1 MAGTSQ
7 RVAKNTIVMYIRML
21 FLMCIAFYSS
31 RLLLSTLGVDDFGLY
46 SVVGSITSSFVALKA
61 IFSESVQRF
70 LNFEKGKGLL
80 DGQRDIYSISIII
93 HFLLAVFFAI
103 VVEAVGLWL
112 IYNKLAIPSTSLDT
126 AIFVFHMTVIATVIS
141 IISIPFDAV
150 IIANEKMSI
159 FAFVSVTDAI
169 LRLIAVFL
177 LPYVGMEML
186 KTYSLFLI
194 AVPLFTLLFNSIYCR
209 RFEECRFRKSFDK
222 SRLKE
227 LLSFS
232 GWNFFGNIAF
242 SLLHEGVN
250 MLLNIFGGLIY
261 NASRS
266 IAYQVRSVASQLT
279 SNTVVAV
286 RPVIMQKAAT
296 ADALSIG
303 NNINTVSRMAFFTI
317 LLPVMPLLAYCSQLL
332 DIWLVDVPEYA
343 APFTRIIL
351 ISVVIRSLHEPL
363 NMLYMSVGRI
373 KRMMLI
379 EVAAM
384 LLFLLVVYLTL
395 SAGGELVIAFM
406 ELAVM
411 EAIIIALLAVNAK
424 FECGF
429 SLSRYLRHVI
439 APFCTLAILSGSI
452 VYMIHCLILVEGIVM
467 TLLMC
472 CIIVVVYCVTAYIFL
487 DKAEKGI
494 ITNLVKK
501 IRK

>member
-31 RLLLSTLGVDDFGLY
+31 RLLLSTLGVEDFGLY

-70 LNFEKGKGLL
+70 LNFEKGKGLIE
-80 DGQRDIYSISIII
+80 GQREIYSISVII
-93 HFLLAVFFAI
+93 HILLAVFFAV
-103 VVEAVGLWL
+103 VVEVVGLWL
-112 IYNKLAIPSTSLDT
+112 IHNKLSIPVASFDT
-126 AIFVFHMTVIATVIS
+126 AVFVFHMTVLATVIS

-150 IIANEKMSI
+150 IIANEKMSV

-169 LRLIAVFL
+169 LRLIAVLL
-177 LPYVGMEML
+177 LPYVGIDRL
-186 KTYSLFLI
+186 KAYSLFLI
-194 AVPLFTLLFNSIYCR
+194 AVPVFTLLFNSIYCR
-209 RFEECRFRKSFDK
+209 RFEECRFGKSFDK

-296 ADALSIG
+296 VDSQTIS

-317 LLPVMPLLAYCSQLL
+317 LLPVLPILAYCKQLL
-332 DIWLVDVPEYA
+332 GVWLVDVPEFA
-343 APFTRIIL
+343 VPFTQIIL

-363 NMLYMSVGRI
+363 NMLYMAVGRI

-379 EVAAM
+379 EVAVM
-384 LLFLLVVYLTL
+384 LLFLFIVYLTL
-395 SAGGELVIAFM
+395 NTGGELIIAFV

-411 EAIIIALLAVNAK
+411 EAIIIVLLAINAK
-424 FECGF
+424 YECGF
-429 SLSRYLRHVI
+429 SLSLYLQHVI
-439 APFCTLAILSGSI
+439 APFCTLTILSGMFS
-452 VYMIHCLILVEGIVM
+452 YMIQNLVPINGVVKTI
-467 TLLMC
+467 LMC
-472 CIIVVVYCVTAYIFL
+472 CIIVVVYCITAYFFL
-487 DKAEKGI
+487 DKAEKEI
-494 ITNLVKK
+494 IKKLVKK